1 MAPNTRAATTILGKI
16 VSRWVPGLNVRKK
29 WCKIRRCVQVCDVML
44 VISPTISRGNWLLG
58 RVLEVYPG
66 KDGQER
72 VVKLQV
78 GQETIARP
86 VTKMY
91 PFELEL

>member
-1 MAPNTRAATTILGKI
+1 M
-16 VSRWVPGLNVRKK
+16 
-29 WCKIRRCVQVCDVML
+29 
-44 VISPTISRGNWLLG
+44 
-58 RVLEVYPG
+58 LEVYPG
-66 KDGQER
+66 KDGHER

-78 GQETIARP
+78 GQETMARP